1 MSFKKSRSKSD
12 KIENTQYDNMIKN
25 WITEHLY
32 RKKSIAII
40 FNDKNEFLVDQLV
53 NYGENDWNFSGGGIE
68 KGETEE
74 QGLLRELQEELGTNK
89 FKIVFKSK
97 NLVSYNWPWRVV
109 IQRIFK
115 KNEIY
120 IGQSQRHFVVKFV
133 GIKTDIK
140 PDPSEIRKIKWIK
153 RNEFENYLN
162 FPNQVKITEDI
173 LKEYEANLN

>member
-1 MSFKKSRSKSD
+1 
-12 KIENTQYDNMIKN
+12 MIKN
-25 WITEHLY
+25 WITEHFY

-40 FNDKNEFLVDQLV
+40 VNNKDEFLVDQLV
-53 NYGENDWNFSGGGIE
+53 NYGEDDWNFSGGGIE

-97 NLVSYNWPWRVV
+97 NLASYNWPWKVI

-115 KNEIY
+115 KHQLY
-120 IGQSQRHFVVKFV
+120 LGQSQRQFIVKFV

-153 RNEFENYLN
+153 RSEFRDHLR
-162 FPNQVKITEDI
+162 FPNQLKITEAV
-173 LKEYEANLN
+173 LKEYNTKLW

>member
-1 MSFKKSRSKSD
+1 
-12 KIENTQYDNMIKN
+12 MIKN
-25 WITEHLY
+25 WIIEHLY
-32 RKKSIAII
+32 RKKSIAIT

-53 NYGENDWNFSGGGIE
+53 SYGENDWNFSGGGIE

-97 NLVSYNWPWRVV
+97 NLVTYNWPSKVI

-115 KNEIY
+115 KHEVY
-120 IGQSQRHFVVKFV
+120 LGQSQRQFIVKFV
-133 GIKTDIK
+133 GKKSDIK

-153 RNEFENYLN
+153 RSEFKDYLH
-162 FPNQVKITEDI
+162 FPNQVKITEEI
-173 LKEYEANLN
+173 LNEYNTEL

>member
-1 MSFKKSRSKSD
+1 
-12 KIENTQYDNMIKN
+12 MIKN
-25 WITEHLY
+25 WATEHLC

-40 FNDKNEFLVDQLV
+40 FNDNNEFLVDQLV
-53 NYGENDWNFSGGGIE
+53 SYGENDWNFSGGGIE

-97 NLVSYNWPWRVV
+97 NLVSYNWPWKVI

-115 KNEIY
+115 KHQLY
-120 IGQSQRHFVVKFV
+120 LGQSQRQFIVKFV
-133 GIKTDIK
+133 GKKSDIK

-153 RNEFENYLN
+153 RCEFNNYLR
-162 FPNQVKITEDI
+162 FSNQLKITNDI
-173 LKEYEANLN
+173 LNEYEDSLGELVY

>member
-1 MSFKKSRSKSD
+1 
-12 KIENTQYDNMIKN
+12 MIKN
-25 WITEHLY
+25 WIIENLY

-40 FNDKNEFLVDQLV
+40 INEKNEFLVDQLV
-53 NYGENDWNFSGGGIE
+53 SYGENDWNFSGGGIE

-97 NLVSYNWPWRVV
+97 NLASYNWPWKVI

-115 KNEIY
+115 KHELY
-120 IGQSQRHFVVKFV
+120 LGQAQRQFIVKFV
-133 GIKTDIK
+133 GKKSDIK

-153 RNEFENYLN
+153 RSEFKDYLH
-162 FPNQVKITEDI
+162 FPNQVKITEEI
-173 LKEYEANLN
+173 LKEYNTEL